1 MNPRGVPQVQ
11 VKCPN
16 CGQPFA
22 TSLEQVIDG
31 GRDPNGKARLLSGRV
46 NVAQCP
52 ACGVDFRLSTPLLY
66 HDARKELL
74 ITYIPMELG
83 MPRDEQERLIGQMQ
97 QAITQSL
104 PQEQR
109 KGYLLMPKNAL
120 TLQGMLDT
128 ILEADGI
135 TKEVLEAR
143 RAKLALAEQFLQAP
157 EDNFDALVQEHDDAL
172 DEEFFMMLTASGEAA
187 LAGGRQDVAGQI
199 LGLRQKLLERATIG
213 QTLLANAKQQ
223 EQVIAEVGAILD
235 TLGGTPTRDDI
246 VNVLIRVGQEKGLEA
261 LPIAISMMRPALDY
275 NVFMLLA
282 RRIEEAPDAEKAALT
297 EIRDLAV
304 RITQEIDQQSQQVAG
319 QAVQVLQAIVDSDDL
334 DAALEQYAEVIDDTF
349 LAVLTANMDNAAQR
363 GNQAALAKLEAIYGR
378 IMDMMQENAP
388 PPLRLINEAMRAPDL
403 PTAEGIIR
411 ARAAEFGTEL
421 PDLFEVLI
429 AELMPQ
435 GETPVLER
443 LRALKAAAVS
453 ALNGGTGG
461 ASAMP
466 LSGDQGEETS
476 KGGI

>member
-1 MNPRGVPQVQ
+1 
-11 VKCPN
+11 
-16 CGQPFA
+16 
-22 TSLEQVIDG
+22 
-31 GRDPNGKARLLSGRV
+31 
-46 NVAQCP
+46 
-52 ACGVDFRLSTPLLY
+52 
-66 HDARKELL
+66 
-74 ITYIPMELG
+74 
-83 MPRDEQERLIGQMQ
+83 
-97 QAITQSL
+97 
-104 PQEQR
+104 
-109 KGYLLMPKNAL
+109 
-120 TLQGMLDT
+120 
-128 ILEADGI
+128 
-135 TKEVLEAR
+135 
-143 RAKLALAEQFLQAP
+143 
-157 EDNFDALVQEHDDAL
+157 LVQEHDDAL

-476 KGGI
+476 KGGIILPFTRNRPKK